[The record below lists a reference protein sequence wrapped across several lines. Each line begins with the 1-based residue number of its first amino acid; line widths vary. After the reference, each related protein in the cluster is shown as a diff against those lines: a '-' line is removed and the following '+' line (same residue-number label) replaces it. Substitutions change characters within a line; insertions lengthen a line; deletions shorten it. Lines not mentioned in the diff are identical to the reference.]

1 MTDTE
6 RHARFGK
13 TDAGMVILALIWGVN
28 FPVLK
33 YATSEIPPVPFTT
46 LRVIIAG
53 LVMLTIAAL
62 RRRPWPPRRD
72 ALLLIALGVLGHGFY
87 QLLFINGLARTKVG
101 NAALIIAAAPAFIAL
116 VSRARGIERLKP
128 RNLAG
133 VALSIMGVALVVI
146 GSTTTDRRDATVL
159 GTALVFFGVLCW
171 TAYTVLLQPLVRHTD
186 PIQIAALTMIGGII
200 PLLFI
205 GPPALASL
213 DWGRVGAGAWSGL
226 LYSSVISMGVAYLFW
241 YRGLKILGPT
251 RTSVYTNL
259 QPPIAIIIAW
269 IFLHD
274 VPTVWQGLGT
284 GTIMTGILLTR
295 S

>member
-1 MTDTE
+1 MTDAD
-6 RHARFGK
+6 RRARLGK
-13 TDAGMVILALIWGVN
+13 TDVGMLLLALIWGVN

-33 YATSEIPPVPFTT
+33 YATAEIPPVPFTA

-53 LVMLTIAAL
+53 LVMFAIAAS
-62 RRRPWPPRRD
+62 RRQQWPARRE
-72 ALLLIALGVLGHGFY
+72 ALMLIALGVVGHGFY
-87 QLLFINGLARTKVG
+87 QLLFINGLSRTKVG
-101 NAALIIAAAPAFIAL
+101 NAALIVAAAPAFIAL
-116 VSRARGIERLKP
+116 ASRARGIERLRP

-133 VALSIMGVALVVI
+133 VALSIAGVGLVVL
-146 GSTTTDRRDATVL
+146 GSTGPARTDASLL
-159 GTALVFFGVLCW
+159 GTTLVFFGVLCW
-171 TAYTVLLQPLVRHTD
+171 TAYTVLLQPFVRSTD
-186 PIQIAALTMIGGII
+186 PTQIAALSMIGGII
-200 PLLFI
+200 PLLFVA
-205 GPPALASL
+205 PVAFANL
-213 DWGRVGAGAWSGL
+213 DWHRVPVGAWIGL

-241 YRGLKILGPT
+241 YRGLKVLGPT

-259 QPPIAIIIAW
+259 QPAIAITIAW